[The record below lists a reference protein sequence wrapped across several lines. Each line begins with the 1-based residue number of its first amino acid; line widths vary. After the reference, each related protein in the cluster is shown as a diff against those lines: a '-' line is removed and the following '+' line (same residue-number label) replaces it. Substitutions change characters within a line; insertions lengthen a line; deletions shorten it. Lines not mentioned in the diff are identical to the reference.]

1 MSNLPICKYFYS
13 TRYNT
18 IVDYLQEMVFASPT
32 QYQTEVCSLM
42 TGLNYSK
49 SNKQLKQH

>member
-1 MSNLPICKYFYS
+1 MSNLPICKYFYN

-18 IVDYLQEMVFASPT
+18 IVDYLQEMVFASLT
-32 QYQTEVCSLM
+32 QHQTEVYSLM

-49 SNKQLKQH
+49 CNKQLKQH